1 MTSTKTTG
9 KLNMT
14 RNIVS
19 RFPAKILGGL
29 AVGAFLMTTTFLAVT
44 PSIVSADDPASPL
57 VSAAVPTDDQLIDDL
72 GEWGFVANTNA
83 VTPSY
88 EQLIDD
94 MGEFGRVAS
103 PATSVPSYDQLI
115 DDLEVWPDG
124 QRQRGPFQRPVD
136 GRPRRVWPDSLIPD
150 HSPFQRTVDGPLGG
164 MVTIST

>member
-9 KLNMT
+9 KLNMS

-115 DDLEVWPDG
+115 DDLEVWPESHWPG
-124 QRQRGPFQRPVD
+124 FALRQRDV
-136 GRPRRVWPDSLIPD
+136 L
-150 HSPFQRTVDGPLGG
+150 
-164 MVTIST
+164 